1 MANGNTTPSRG
12 GLDTTAGNSD
22 NLGLFLKKF
31 SGEILTTFEEKN
43 IMKPLHTIR
52 TISDGK
58 SAQFPVTG
66 VATANYHTVGENIAD
81 GGNSY
86 LSDVKKTEKII
97 NIDKVLLASSFLA
110 NIDDIMNHYD
120 IRSVYATELGNALAN
135 RFDTAVIKTFIA
147 AARDS
152 ANLAQTAKTGGRL
165 DVSQN
170 VFTSVSGYTA
180 GSATDPTGA
189 QLIAALFTAA
199 QKLDENDVASD
210 NRFCILAPAEYY
222 KLITGGGADGKIN
235 VANSAVNTDI
245 GGQGSV
251 SQGIIPQIAGINIF
265 KSNHIPTADLSTA
278 NSQNPAHADYDS
290 DAAAVN
296 DVFGA
301 NGAGY
306 NGDFTDAVGLVAHSS
321 AVGTVKLLD
330 LATESEYQIE
340 RQGTLFVAKYA
351 MGHGV
356 LRPESAIELV
366 K

>member
-1 MANGNTTPSRG
+1 MANSDTSPSRVGLVEG
-12 GLDTTAGNSD
+12 GSD
-22 NLGLFLKKF
+22 NQALFLKKF

-52 TISDGK
+52 TIQNGK

-66 VATANYHTVGENIAD
+66 VATASYHTPGQNIAD
-81 GGNSY
+81 AGNSY
-86 LSDVKKTEKII
+86 LSDIKKTEKVI

-110 NIDDIMNHYD
+110 NIDDVMNHYD
-120 IRSVYATELGNALAN
+120 IRSVYANELGNVLAN

-147 AARDS
+147 AARSS
-152 ANLAQTAKTGGRL
+152 ANLSQTNKTGGQL
-165 DVSQN
+165 DVTANS
-170 VFTSVSGYTA
+170 FTADSDE
-180 GSATDPTGA
+180 ATGGLTGA

-199 QKLDENDVASD
+199 QKLDENDVSGD
-210 NRFCILAPAEYY
+210 GRFCVLSPENYY
-222 KLITGGGADGKIN
+222 KLITGGGANGQIN
-235 VANSAVNTDI
+235 VANSAVNSDI

-251 SQGIIPQIAGINIF
+251 ATGSIPQIAGISIF
-265 KSNHIPTADLSTA
+265 KSNHVPTTDLSSTA
-278 NSQNPAHADYDS
+278 TGDGASN
-290 DAAAVN
+290 N
-296 DVFGA
+296 DVFGS

-306 NGDFTDAVGLVAHSS
+306 NGDFSDTVGIVAHSS

-356 LRPESAIELV
+356 LRPESCIELV

>member
-1 MANGNTTPSRG
+1 MANSDTSPSRVGLVEG
-12 GLDTTAGNSD
+12 GSD
-22 NLGLFLKKF
+22 NQALFLKKF

-52 TISDGK
+52 TIQNGK

-66 VATANYHTVGENIAD
+66 VATASYHTPGQNIAD
-81 GGNSY
+81 AGNSY
-86 LSDVKKTEKII
+86 LSDIKKTEKVI

-110 NIDDIMNHYD
+110 NIDDVMNHYD
-120 IRSVYATELGNALAN
+120 IRSVYANELGNVLAN

-147 AARDS
+147 AARSS
-152 ANLAQTAKTGGRL
+152 ANLSQTNKTGGQL
-165 DVSQN
+165 DVTANS
-170 VFTSVSGYTA
+170 FTADSDE
-180 GSATDPTGA
+180 ATGGLTGA

-199 QKLDENDVASD
+199 QKLDENDVSSD
-210 NRFCILAPAEYY
+210 GRFCVLSPENYY
-222 KLITGGGADGKIN
+222 KLITGGGANGQIN
-235 VANSAVNTDI
+235 VANSAVNSDI

-251 SQGIIPQIAGINIF
+251 ATGNIPQIAGISIF
-265 KSNHIPTADLSTA
+265 KSNHVPTTDLSSTA
-278 NSQNPAHADYDS
+278 TGDGASN
-290 DAAAVN
+290 N
-296 DVFGA
+296 DVFGS

-306 NGDFTDAVGLVAHSS
+306 NGNFSDTVGIVAHSS

-356 LRPESAIELV
+356 LRPESCIELV